1 MGFVNEFIM
10 PSSHGTRRKS
20 RSTLTKDKVAR
31 GISYLLIDYKV
42 GDKVI
47 VDVDPKEHNTIP
59 HRRFQGKVGI
69 IKEVGRRTIKLSV
82 MIGEKQKLLNTKLN
96 HIKPLSAERKNSK

>member
-1 MGFVNEFIM
+1 M

-20 RSTLTKDKVAR
+20 RSVLTKDKTAR
-31 GISYLLIDYKV
+31 GISFLLIDYKV

-47 VDVDPKEHNTIP
+47 VDVDPTEHNTTP

-69 IKEVGRRTIKLSV
+69 VEEVGRRTVKLAV
-82 MIGEKQKLLNTKLN
+82 MIGEKKKFLCIKLN
-96 HIKPLSAERKNSK
+96 HIKPVTTEMDNQK